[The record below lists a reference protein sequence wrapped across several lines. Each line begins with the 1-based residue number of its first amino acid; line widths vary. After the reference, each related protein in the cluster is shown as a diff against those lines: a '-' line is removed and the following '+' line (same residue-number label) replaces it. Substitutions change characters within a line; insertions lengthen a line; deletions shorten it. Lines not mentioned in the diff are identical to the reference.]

1 MSNNSSLQQL
11 AQWAQSKINALYDH
25 PDTSLP
31 DDNSAPPIA
40 SRVQS
45 LFAPTAQIYLNHTGP
60 VPPEEFSKQLEK
72 SFGTSKAEV
81 EWKECFEVLDDN
93 EHDAESERVGI
104 VAGYFIITRTLKFRI
119 RAASAKNY
127 THVSF
132 SAKISNNPDLVQ
144 TSEKS
149 SGDRDTR
156 QIVQLFYTSMSK
168 PAPVHIQGVHR
179 T

>member
-1 MSNNSSLQQL
+1 MSNNSSFQQL
-11 AQWAQSKINALYDH
+11 AQWAQSKINALYEH

-45 LFAPTAQIYLNHTGP
+45 LFAPNAQIYLNHTGP
-60 VPPEEFSKQLEK
+60 VLPEEFSKQLEK
-72 SFGTSKAEV
+72 NLGTSKADV

-93 EHDAESERVGI
+93 EHDTESETRYQVGI

-119 RAASAKNY
+119 RAAPAKNY

-132 SAKISNNPDLVQ
+132 SAKYESI
-144 TSEKS
+144 
-149 SGDRDTR
+149 GDRDTR
-156 QIVQLFYTSMSK
+156 QIVQLFYTSTSK

>member
-1 MSNNSSLQQL
+1 MSDNSSLQQL
-11 AQWAQSKINALYDH
+11 AQWAQSKINALYEH

-72 SFGTSKAEV
+72 SFGTSRAEV

-93 EHDAESERVGI
+93 EHDAESETVIVNERFTRYQVGI

-119 RAASAKNY
+119 RAAPAKNY

-132 SAKISNNPDLVQ
+132 SAKY
-144 TSEKS
+144 KS
-149 SGDRDTR
+149 IGDRDTR